1 MKYLKELLNYQKEN
15 NRLFN
20 QTLNELLGEKRYDLD
35 GEIDVEKMN
44 LESSEELKLIFKLKN
59 RFKVDKYNIEKLAKA
74 IQNSRGGIGGSVMTR
89 FPCKFCG
96 KIEVWANTATPGI
109 CSECAEKMAKQ
120 IVLNL
125 GKENMEEEFK
135 KEY

>member
-1 MKYLKELLNYQKEN
+1 MKYLKELLNYQREN
-15 NRLFN
+15 NQLFN
-20 QTLNELLGEKRYDLD
+20 QTLNELLGEKRYDLE

-59 RFKVDKYNIEKLAKA
+59 RFKVDRYNIKKLAKA
-74 IQNSRGGIGGSVMTR
+74 IQNSRSGIGGSVMTR

-96 KIEVWANTATPGI
+96 KIEMWANTATPGI

-125 GKENMEEEFK
+125 GKENMEKEFRK
-135 KEY
+135 